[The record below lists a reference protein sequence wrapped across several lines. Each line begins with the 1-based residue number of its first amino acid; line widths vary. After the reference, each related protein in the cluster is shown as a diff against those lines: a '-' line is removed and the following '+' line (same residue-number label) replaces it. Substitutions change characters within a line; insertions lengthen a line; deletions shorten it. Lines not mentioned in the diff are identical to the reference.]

1 MNRIVVVGA
10 SLAGLTAV
18 ETLREEG
25 FDGELVLINGETHNG
40 YDRPPLSKKVLSG
53 VMNASEVMLKSSDF
67 FVTNRI
73 DHRIATYATALD
85 LNARTIALG
94 SGEVLA
100 FDGLLVATGLRPRPL
115 PRQPVLRGVHM
126 LRTLDDAIAL
136 RADMMKEKVLKA
148 TAYDGTTSGS
158 LAIVI
163 VGAGFLGCEVAAT
176 ARQMGL
182 QVILVDPLE
191 LPMAR
196 QVGCELAGALVR
208 KHMHQGVDVRCRRS
222 VSSFQENKGQLS
234 GVTLDDGSQI
244 PTRIVVVTIG
254 SLPNTEWL
262 QSSGVPLD
270 NGVVC
275 DSFCRAAPGV
285 YAAGDVASWLHP
297 RLGVQMRLEHRMH
310 ATQQA
315 MAAARNMLG
324 ADIAFDSLPYFWTDF
339 YDTRIQVY
347 GRIPA
352 EYEMTVLSGHLGE
365 SNYTVAFSR
374 GGIIEAV
381 AGWNAGRD
389 IHKISILVGKPALKG
404 VVAV

>member
-1 MNRIVVVGA
+1 
-10 SLAGLTAV
+10 
-18 ETLREEG
+18 
-25 FDGELVLINGETHNG
+25 
-40 YDRPPLSKKVLSG
+40 
-53 VMNASEVMLKSSDF
+53 
-67 FVTNRI
+67 
-73 DHRIATYATALD
+73 
-85 LNARTIALG
+85 
-94 SGEVLA
+94 
-100 FDGLLVATGLRPRPL
+100 
-115 PRQPVLRGVHM
+115 
-126 LRTLDDAIAL
+126 
-136 RADMMKEKVLKA
+136 
-148 TAYDGTTSGS
+148 
-158 LAIVI
+158 
-163 VGAGFLGCEVAAT
+163 
-176 ARQMGL
+176 
-182 QVILVDPLE
+182 
-191 LPMAR
+191 MAR
-196 QVGCELAGALVR
+196 QVGRELAGALVR

-365 SNYTVAFSR
+365 SNYTAAFSR
-374 GGIIEAV
+374 GGIVEAV

-389 IHKISILVGKPALKG
+389 IHKISKLVGKPALKG